1 MKIKEQTRKLSA
13 GCSKH
18 CFEVADKT
26 CEASILSLCSL
37 FKLQRWP
44 MWTET
49 MFPLSATSN
58 SLLDC
63 WSYAG
68 VGRLKRFGEP
78 FQPFLYWSSFPLPL
92 SYERPNSFLMRE
104 IILYFRG
111 LG

>member
-1 MKIKEQTRKLSA
+1 MA
-13 GCSKH
+13 DCSKH

-49 MFPLSATSN
+49 MFPLSTTSN

-78 FQPFLYWSSFPLPL
+78 FQPFYIGVL
-92 SYERPNSFLMRE
+92 SHSHFLRFF
-104 IILYFRG
+104 LKNKSANLFAF
-111 LG
+111 LQNVV

>member
-1 MKIKEQTRKLSA
+1 
-13 GCSKH
+13 
-18 CFEVADKT
+18 
-26 CEASILSLCSL
+26 
-37 FKLQRWP
+37 

-78 FQPFLYWSSFPLPL
+78 FQLFYFTEFFPTPTICGLFLKINQQTSLH
-92 SYERPNSFLMRE
+92 SYKMWYNEARKRKAK
-104 IILYFRG
+104 R
-111 LG
+111 LGNNCPAFDF